1 MQKPS
6 MGTLQAAQSVWAPA
20 EDEFLANNYKACG
33 ENDNSEDPWWAE
45 ITLGEQRENRSISK
59 RINKLKEQ
67 KEKKNNKKKIKK
79 KKKKKK
85 ETETMHMAHK
95 HYIHPYF
102 LLSFLLSL

>member
-6 MGTLQAAQSVWAPA
+6 TGTLQAAQSVWAPA

-59 RINKLKEQ
+59 RI
-67 KEKKNNKKKIKK
+67 